1 MNKKVRIL
9 GKKLVPMWLI
19 AILLI
24 ASGTGAAV
32 GSVVAG
38 KVSGEINVS
47 TTGSAGGLQIGGPY
61 CDIIQHTPNEAR
73 DQGGAVVAT
82 FGAIANEFT
91 EEEYFAIAFADEA
104 SDTYASITAAGGN
117 IPEQGFRFYVGP
129 AADIDKIVVSWEG
142 YATTGL
148 AGGLIVTQ
156 GDTLV
161 PVAGANGNIPA
172 TGGETDVKIT
182 LEGADITSAITN
194 DVLYVLATSAVN
206 DILYTDYIVATV
218 TYNTIDFAN
227 WTDFYGTEIFEREFP
242 VPSRCI
248 GVHSDDQTGFE
259 AASELGVGDW
269 WLFMLPI
276 RNASSQ
282 TITAKLTLE
291 VPSCLNVYAMT
302 PDELSEYDPRI
313 TKVTRIGAN
322 TWKFIVD
329 ANADKQDADDYLY
342 IAVNAHDDC
351 GPAYYTINGV
361 LEQIPY

>member
-1 MNKKVRIL
+1 MNKKVRIM

-38 KVSGEINVS
+38 KISGEINVS

-73 DQGGAVVAT
+73 DDVGGLET
-82 FGAIANEFT
+82 FSDLDDEFT
-91 EEEYFAIAFADEA
+91 EEEYFSIAFADEP
-104 SDTYASITAAGGN
+104 SDTYASIAGGFEAA
-117 IPEQGFRFYVGP
+117 PEQGFRFYVGP
-129 AADIDKIVVSWEG
+129 AEDIEKIVVSWEG
-142 YATTGL
+142 YATTAHDDGL
-148 AGGLIVTQ
+148 MVTE
-156 GDTLV
+156 GDSLV
-161 PVAGANGNIPA
+161 TVETADIPVEV
-172 TGGETDVKIT
+172 GETEVKIT
-182 LEGADITSAITN
+182 LTEDEITAAVPN
-194 DVLYVLATSAVN
+194 DMLYVLAVGVAF
-206 DILYTDYIVATV
+206 DILNTDYIVATV
-218 TYNTIDFAN
+218 TYKSIDLAN

-269 WLFMLPI
+269 WMFMLPI

-342 IAVNAHDDC
+342 IAVNAHGDC
-351 GPAYYTINGV
+351 GPAYYTISGI